1 MAGAAKGNTFWK
13 LRKSSGRK
21 HKFSNPKQ
29 MWELACEYFEHIDKN
44 PFIIYGKGKTI
55 KEKKPKP
62 YTLQGL
68 CIHMNIVKS
77 TWYTYKNELDDD
89 NPQKKAFEEMCEY
102 IDQIIYDQKFSGAA
116 VGIFHHQ
123 IIARSIGLVEKVDIE
138 SGGKPIANEWHVHPT
153 STKEQPQT

>member
-1 MAGAAKGNTFWK
+1 MAAPKGNTFWQE
-13 LRKSSGRK
+13 RKSSGRK
-21 HKFSNPKQ
+21 RKFSSPKQ
-29 MWELACEYFEHIDKN
+29 MWDMACDYFQHIDDN
-44 PFIIYGKGKTI
+44 PFIIKGSGNKI

-68 CIHMNIVKS
+68 WIHMNITKG
-77 TWYTYKNELDDD
+77 TWYFYKEELKDDD
-89 NPQKKAFEEMCEY
+89 PHKALFEETCEY

-138 SGGKPIANEWHVHPT
+138 SGGKPVKNEWHIHPT
-153 STKEQPQT
+153 SAKEA